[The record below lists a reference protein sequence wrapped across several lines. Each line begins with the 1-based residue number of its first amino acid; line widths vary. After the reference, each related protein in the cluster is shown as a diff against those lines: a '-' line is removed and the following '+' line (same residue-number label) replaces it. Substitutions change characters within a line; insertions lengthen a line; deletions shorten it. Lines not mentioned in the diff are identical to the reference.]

1 MLLITIEEDDREVW
15 MTLEGCVSGTHVS
28 DLCRAWAE
36 VAPRRGARE
45 VKIDLRGV
53 TESDDAGVLA
63 LGDIYA
69 RTNAK
74 LLAGTLTECL
84 ALEVMYGQENGVLI
98 EASEWLATEMH

>member
-15 MTLEGCVSGTHVS
+15 MTLEGCVAGTHVA
-28 DLCRAWAE
+28 DLRRTWME
-36 VAPRRGARE
+36 LAPRRGARQL
-45 VKIDLRGV
+45 KIDLRGV

-63 LGDIYA
+63 LGAIYS

-74 LLAGTLTECL
+74 LMAGTLSECL

-98 EASEWLATEMH
+98 EACDWLQTEMR